1 MSTFEDAMMWK
12 RNLLRK
18 NHSHTHSKMCCVLS
32 FETLMMM
39 NSTRKKYDT
48 RRYIREIRHRTYA
61 AHFSNTIFFLLFFS
75 FHDFFF
81 FSTLLFFC
89 CFFPFLHCKVLFI
102 VSLFNLFSWFY
113 YWVRYFK
120 LSHLFLFS
128 LHVLIDLQ
136 IVEMLHN
143 GVEWEKKMKKNE
155 EEMNRKKIALMARFM
170 FDSKTEWIY
179 CWLLFM

>member
-1 MSTFEDAMMWK
+1 MYWV
-12 RNLLRK
+12 LR
-18 NHSHTHSKMCCVLS
+18 LWWWWIAP
-32 FETLMMM
+32 E
-39 NSTRKKYDT
+39 KKYDT

-61 AHFSNTIFFLLFFS
+61 AHFSNTIFFSSFLLFSWFL
-75 FHDFFF
+75 F

-89 CFFPFLHCKVLFI
+89 CFFPFLHCKVLLI

-179 CWLLFM
+179 CWLLFYVKNQMEHTIRSKMFEKNHKKHFFRL